1 MKTKWRMYQQ
11 VDRKMRSC
19 AGTETCAPSPVSGFH
34 LGGTDR
40 TSAERRS
47 RRAQGP
53 INATERCGKRG
64 LRKEARSLTQ
74 TVSARVVKA
83 ARLSGEK
90 REKRFCGVAEER
102 SAEEPA
108 DLHLLHLQ
116 APHVY
121 HVPTFNN
128 KPQHVSHESA
138 GFAKC
143 VHLECVLCV

>member
-11 VDRKMRSC
+11 VDRKVRSC

-47 RRAQGP
+47 RRARGP

-64 LRKEARSLTQ
+64 LRKQQRSLTQ
-74 TVSARVVKA
+74 TVSEC
-83 ARLSGEK
+83 GEG
-90 REKRFCGVAEER
+90 RASVGTEEEKRFCGVAEE
-102 SAEEPA
+102 EPA
-108 DLHLLHLQ
+108 DLHIFHVQ
-116 APHVY
+116 APHVN

-128 KPQHVSHESA
+128 KPQHVSHGRA
-138 GFAKC
+138 GFAKR